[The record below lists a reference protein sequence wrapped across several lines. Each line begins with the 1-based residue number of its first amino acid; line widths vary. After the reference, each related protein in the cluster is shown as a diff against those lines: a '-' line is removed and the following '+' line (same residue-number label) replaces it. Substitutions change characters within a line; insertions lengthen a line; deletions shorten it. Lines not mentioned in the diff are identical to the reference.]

1 MLYYTITN
9 SNLNPYL
16 GSTYCKKKDKMFRY
30 VNVTIVFF
38 VFHACIIS
46 FKMSNVPFTTL
57 EQKKSNQIFYKTIP
71 KIWLLHVSCQSIVPT
86 LSMVNAA
93 NPKKTEYLRVCVL
106 FDSHCLLVCSVCS
119 SLVSTHRTVIV
130 GKCGQ
135 WPLPSTIPANQKE
148 LHWMVRLSINTDRKK
163 KQFKPKNS
171 GEKTFSRTLA
181 KCTSPPLLLLTT
193 AVMR

>member
-1 MLYYTITN
+1 MYNFVQNVQRSFHYTRTKNLIKFSTRQYQKSDCSRLLPINRTN
-9 SNLNPYL
+9 LLN
-16 GSTYCKKKDKMFRY
+16 GKC
-30 VNVTIVFF
+30 
-38 VFHACIIS
+38 
-46 FKMSNVPFTTL
+46 
-57 EQKKSNQIFYKTIP
+57 
-71 KIWLLHVSCQSIVPT
+71 CQPQ
-86 LSMVNAA
+86 
-93 NPKKTEYLRVCVL
+93 KTEYLRVCVL

-119 SLVSTHRTVIV
+119 SLVSTHCTVIV
-130 GKCGQ
+130 GKCSQ